1 MKLTFYK
8 YHGTGNDFV
17 IIDNREHL
25 FPDSSEL
32 IKRLCDR
39 RFGIGADGLMTLTK
53 VVDYPFAMRYYNS
66 DGNESSM
73 CGNGGRCIV
82 AFANKLGLIKDGADF
97 LAIDG
102 PHEAYMPTADYVK
115 LRMQD
120 VERIHNYGED
130 FFVDTGSPHYVRF
143 MEEIDNMDVRAEG
156 KSVRNSKKFENEGTN
171 VNFVRILANGEIKM
185 RTYERGVEDETWSCG
200 TGTVASAII
209 TAYKF
214 QPDINSFSVTAPG
227 GHLKVNFERKGPE
240 EFKNIWLEG
249 PATFVYQ
256 GIIEI

>member
-8 YHGTGNDFV
+8 YHGAGNDFV

-25 FPDSSEL
+25 FPESTEL
-32 IKRLCDR
+32 IRHMCDR

-53 VVDYPFAMRYYNS
+53 VADYPFAMRYYNS

-82 AFANKLGLIKDGADF
+82 AFANKLGLIRDGAEF

-102 PHEAYMPTADYVK
+102 PHEAYIPKENYVK

-120 VERIHNYGED
+120 VDSIKKYGKD
-130 FFVDTGSPHYVRF
+130 FFVDTGSPHYVRLL
-143 MEEIDNMDVRAEG
+143 EEIDNLDVKTEG
-156 KSVRNSKKFENEGTN
+156 RKVRNSKEFLNEGTN
-171 VNFVRILANGEIKM
+171 VNFVSVLGHGEIKM

-209 TAYKF
+209 TAYYS
-214 QPDINSFSVTAPG
+214 QPDINSFSIKAPG
-227 GHLKVNFERKGPE
+227 GNLKVTFERKGPE
-240 EFKNIWLEG
+240 EFRNIWLEG
-249 PATFVYQ
+249 PAAFVYA
-256 GIIEI
+256 GEIEI

>member
-8 YHGTGNDFV
+8 YHGAGNDFV

-25 FPDSSEL
+25 FPEGTEL
-32 IKRLCDR
+32 IRQLCDR
-39 RFGIGADGLMTLTK
+39 RFGIGADGLMTLSK
-53 VVDYPFAMRYYNS
+53 VADYPFAMRYYNS

-82 AFANKLGLIKDGADF
+82 AFANKLGLIKEGADF

-102 PHEAYMPTADYVK
+102 PHEAYMPKPDYVK

-120 VERIHNYGED
+120 VVKVETYGSD
-130 FFVDTGSPHYVRF
+130 FFADTGSPHYVRF
-143 MEEIDNMDVRAEG
+143 VEDVDNLDVKSEG
-156 KSVRNSKKFENEGTN
+156 RKIRNSKEFAGEGTN
-171 VNFVRILANGEIKM
+171 VNFVSVLGPGNFKM

-214 QPDINSFSVTAPG
+214 QPDINSFSIQAPG
-227 GHLKVNFERKGPE
+227 GNLKVIFERKGPE
-240 EFKNIWLEG
+240 EFRNIWLEG
-249 PATFVYQ
+249 PASFVYQ
-256 GIIEI
+256 GEIEI

>member
-1 MKLTFYK
+1 MKLSFYK
-8 YHGTGNDFV
+8 YHGTGNDFI

-25 FPDSSEL
+25 FPYGTEL
-32 IKRLCDR
+32 IRHLCDR

-53 VVDYPFAMRYYNS
+53 VADYPFAMRYYNS

-82 AFANKLGLIKDGADF
+82 AFANKLGIIKEGADF

-102 PHEAYMPTADYVK
+102 PHEAYIPKSDYVK

-120 VERIHNYGED
+120 VEHILQYGSD
-130 FFVDTGSPHYVRF
+130 FFADTGSPHYVKF
-143 MEEIDNMDVRAEG
+143 MDEIDTMDVRIEG
-156 KSVRNSKKFENEGTN
+156 RKVRYSKEFGNDGTN
-171 VNFVRILANGEIKM
+171 VNFVKVLGNGEIKM

-209 TAYKF
+209 TSFKF
-214 QPDINSFSVTAPG
+214 QHDINSFSIQAPG
-227 GHLKVNFERKGPE
+227 GTLKVLFERKGPE
-240 EFKNIWLEG
+240 EFRNIWLEG
-249 PATFVYQ
+249 PALFVYQ
-256 GIIEI
+256 GDIEI

>member
-1 MKLTFYK
+1 MKLNFYK
-8 YHGTGNDFV
+8 YHGAGNDFV

-25 FPDSSEL
+25 FPEGTEL
-32 IKRLCDR
+32 IKQLCDR

-53 VVDYPFAMRYYNS
+53 VADYPFAMRYYNS
-66 DGNESSM
+66 DGNESTM

-82 AFANKLGLIKDGADF
+82 AFANKLGLIKEGADF

-102 PHEAYMPTADYVK
+102 PHEAYMPKADYVK

-120 VERIHNYGED
+120 VEHIQNYGDD
-130 FFVDTGSPHYVRF
+130 FFVNTGSPHYVRF
-143 MEEIDNMDVRAEG
+143 VERFDNLDVKAEG
-156 KSVRNSKKFENEGTN
+156 RRLRYSKEFGNEGTN
-171 VNFVRILANGEIKM
+171 VNFVRVLGNGEIKM

-209 TAYKF
+209 TAFKF
-214 QPDINSFSVTAPG
+214 QPDINAFSIQAQG
-227 GHLKVNFERKGPE
+227 GNLHVLFERKGPE
-240 EFKNIWLEG
+240 EFRNIWLEG

-256 GIIEI
+256 GEIEI